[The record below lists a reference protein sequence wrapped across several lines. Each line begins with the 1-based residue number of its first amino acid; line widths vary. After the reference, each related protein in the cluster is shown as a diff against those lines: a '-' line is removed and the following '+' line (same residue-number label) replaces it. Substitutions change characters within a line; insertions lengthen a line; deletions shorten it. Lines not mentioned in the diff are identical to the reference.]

1 MKTAGLQV
9 AQRDVPPDITVVT
22 LTGKMMLS
30 ESAAVEELILN
41 LLGQGRRKFVIDL
54 AGLTHIDS
62 TGIGTFI
69 ASLGKI
75 GQAGGALAMASAGG
89 MVREG
94 FRVTRLDKVFR
105 FFPDTGSAV
114 SALGGTPE

>member
-9 AQRDVPPDITVVT
+9 THQEVPPDLVVIT
-22 LTGKMMLS
+22 LTGKMMLG
-30 ESAAVEELILN
+30 ESAAVESLILS
-41 LLGQGRRKFVIDL
+41 LLGSGRRKFIVNL
-54 AGLTHIDS
+54 SGVTHIDS

-69 ASLGKI
+69 AGLGKVN
-75 GQAGGALAMASAGG
+75 QAGGALVMAGAAG

-105 FFPDTGSAV
+105 FFPDVESARA
-114 SALGGTPE
+114 AL